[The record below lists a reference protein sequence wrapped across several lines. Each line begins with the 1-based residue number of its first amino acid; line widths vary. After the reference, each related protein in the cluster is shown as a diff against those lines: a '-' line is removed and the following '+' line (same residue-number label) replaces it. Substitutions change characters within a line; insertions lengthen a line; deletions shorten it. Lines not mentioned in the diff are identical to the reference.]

1 MAPYHDFGF
10 FYLRCL
16 WLNMRTGTL
25 HLSGPL
31 SKKWPRALISQ
42 LYLPPGWISGAL
54 LQMSLASLA
63 GAPDRGLYHQ
73 AQDLLS
79 CGLLEHRGRG
89 RWQGAGWCR
98 HLCHVWFSQVHRLC
112 CCWQRA
118 SWVSLWQGTEAWAL
132 PLTAAHFPLA
142 VVAWWRGGY
151 CCLHLLLFYPGFSGL
166 CAQLLWLVSW
176 DCRLP
181 LHCVSGSTSSVCS
194 SLPIFRCTDMWN
206 APAPWC
212 VGQRHLCWV
221 LDVLLVVAWRGETE
235 SLWHHCDAGVTPPLL
250 YFWYPT

>member
-151 CCLHLLLFYPGFSGL
+151 CCLHLLLF
-166 CAQLLWLVSW
+166 
-176 DCRLP
+176 
-181 LHCVSGSTSSVCS
+181 CS
-194 SLPIFRCTDMWN
+194 
-206 APAPWC
+206 
-212 VGQRHLCWV
+212 WV
-221 LDVLLVVAWRGETE
+221 LWALRSAAVAGELGLQAPSPLCFWFYLLCV
-235 SLWHHCDAGVTPPLL
+235 
-250 YFWYPT
+250 F

>member
-1 MAPYHDFGF
+1 MLSSRWRHTMIFGF
-10 FYLRCL
+10 FYLCCL

-112 CCWQRA
+112 CCRQRA
-118 SWVSLWQGTEAWAL
+118 EGVLGVSVTRHRGMGPA
-132 PLTAAHFPLA
+132 PHCCPFSSGCGCM
-142 VVAWWRGGY
+142 VAGR
-151 CCLHLLLFYPGFSGL
+151 LLLS
-166 CAQLLWLVSW
+166 
-176 DCRLP
+176 
-181 LHCVSGSTSSVCS
+181 
-194 SLPIFRCTDMWN
+194 
-206 APAPWC
+206 AP
-212 VGQRHLCWV
+212 
-221 LDVLLVVAWRGETE
+221 
-235 SLWHHCDAGVTPPLL
+235 PPLL
-250 YFWYPT
+250 SWVLWALRSAAVAGELGLQAPSPLCFWFYLLCLS